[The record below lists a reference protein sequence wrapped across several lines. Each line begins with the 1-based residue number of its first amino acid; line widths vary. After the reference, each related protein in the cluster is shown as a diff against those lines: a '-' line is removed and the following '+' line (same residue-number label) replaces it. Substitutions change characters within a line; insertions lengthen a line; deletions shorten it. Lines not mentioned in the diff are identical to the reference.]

1 MNQKAIELLKR
12 YEGFRAEAYL
22 CPSKVWTLGYG
33 TTHYMD
39 GSPVQQGDT
48 ITEKDAAILLV
59 KQFDE
64 FKLSTKR
71 LLPYTLPED
80 AVDAVVLLVYNIGLG
95 AFTKSTLLKRIKE
108 DAKGFDAIELEWNK
122 WVHSGKKVLQGL
134 VKRRKE
140 EFQLYKAAVLSQYTK
155 TECYDLGRASK

>member
-1 MNQKAIELLKR
+1 MNQKALELLKR

-22 CPSKVWTLGYG
+22 CPSKVWTVGYG
-33 TTHYMD
+33 STFYMD

-48 ITEKDAAILLV
+48 ITQKDAEILLNKV
-59 KQFDE
+59 VED
-64 FKLSTKR
+64 FKVNVKR
-71 LLPYTLPED
+71 LLPYTLNED
-80 AVDAVVLLVYNIGLG
+80 AIDAVVLLVYNIGLG

-108 DAKGFDAIELEWNK
+108 DIKGFEAIETEWNK
-122 WVHSGKKVLQGL
+122 WVYSGKKVLQGL

-155 TECYDLGRASK
+155 SECYDLGRSSK

>member
-12 YEGFRAEAYL
+12 YEGFRANAYK
-22 CPSKVWTLGYG
+22 CPSGVTSIGYG

-39 GSPVQQGDT
+39 GSPVQMGDI
-48 ITEKDAAILLV
+48 ITEKDAAILLA

-64 FKLSTKR
+64 FKVNTKR

-108 DAKGFDAIELEWNK
+108 DVKGFDTIELEWNK
-122 WVHSGKKVLQGL
+122 WVHSGKKVLDGL

-155 TECYDLGRASK
+155 VECYDLGRASK

>member
-12 YEGFRAEAYL
+12 YEGFRANAYK
-22 CPSKVWTLGYG
+22 CPSNVVSIGYG
-33 TTHYMD
+33 STFYMD
-39 GSPVQQGDT
+39 GSPVKMGDI
-48 ITEKDAAILLV
+48 ITEKDAEILLTKV
-59 KQFDE
+59 VDD
-64 FKLSTKR
+64 FKINVKR

-80 AVDAVVLLVYNIGLG
+80 AIDAVVLLVYNIGLG
-95 AFTKSTLLKRIKE
+95 AFTKSALLKRIKE
-108 DAKGFDAIELEWNK
+108 DVKGFDAIESEWNK

-155 TECYDLGRASK
+155 SECYDLGRASK